1 MGYDRMSITPPLE
14 SYPTRAP
21 VHWSVMGGDS
31 DKRTVVIVI
40 EKDFTKM
47 ESIIARLLRAPGNL
61 RRPLDRMNSTLWELM
76 DGSRTLDEIVR
87 IMDSTYNESIA
98 PARERCSSS
107 ISNFVELNL
116 VVIRTTPINGEWDV
130 SPSEPSHR

>member
-1 MGYDRMSITPPLE
+1 MGYDRMSITPPFE

-21 VHWSVMGGDS
+21 VHWSVMEGEN

-40 EKDFTKM
+40 EKSFTRM

-76 DGSRTLDEIVR
+76 DGSRTFGEIVG
-87 IMDSTYNESIA
+87 IMDSIYNESIA

-130 SPSEPSHR
+130 SPSESIHR